1 MPMFYSKPL
10 INKETKLSDISNLNK
25 YACPQTLFKIL
36 PDFDLVIKKILLT
49 DKKSQI
55 YFIKDQH
62 NSWYKI
68 LQKRWEKNSIDLSRI
83 YFVDCMTRE
92 KFIEFCG
99 NFKVLLD
106 PLYFGAG
113 NSFYESLVYGVPTVT
128 MPNQFMRSRLVTGA
142 YEQMKIENPPVT
154 KNIDDYV
161 ETCLDLA
168 NNSKLNLKLRDQIIK
183 NSELYLF
190 QNIDALKEFNLI
202 FENLLRE

>member
-1 MPMFYSKPL
+1 MP
-10 INKETKLSDISNLNK
+10 
-25 YACPQTLFKIL
+25 
-36 PDFDLVIKKILLT
+36 
-49 DKKSQI
+49 
-55 YFIKDQH
+55 
-62 NSWYKI
+62 
-68 LQKRWEKNSIDLSRI
+68 
-83 YFVDCMTRE
+83 RE

-106 PLYFGAG
+106 PFYFGAG

-168 NNSKLNLKLRDQIIK
+168 NNSNLNLKLRNQIIK

-202 FENLLRE
+202 FENLLKE